1 MLRSEGKML
10 TRIDHVM
17 ICVPD
22 LARGIDAYTRI
33 GFNIYP
39 GGAHAG
45 RATHNAIAFHQE
57 DYLELLS
64 LRERHAPVAPGSS
77 DARLA
82 ELLGRGGGFRY
93 AALHRDDL
101 QAGVAAVRG
110 RGGDVGGATQGAP
123 PAPAGQRPR

>member
-1 MLRSEGKML
+1 MHRSEGKML

-45 RATHNAIAFHQE
+45 RGTHNAIAFHQE

-64 LRERHAPVAPGSS
+64 LRERNAPVAPGSS

-82 ELLGRGGGFRY
+82 EFLARGGGFRY
-93 AALHRDDL
+93 
-101 QAGVAAVRG
+101 VAEESASG
-110 RGGDVGGATQGAP
+110 
-123 PAPAGQRPR
+123 